1 MITKVTS
8 GDLNNFSNNPIYSQA
23 QGIGRVMTENLGL
36 VPLSPTNGF
45 VSTASGGTGSTN
57 YSNNSTGDTMGSSQ
71 TLRLRVTAAT
81 TTGNYS
87 YADIWLE
94 GETVG
99 VVVRSDSNP
108 FTLWVGKE
116 CFRCNPAE
124 MSTAASM
131 WGGGFPSNTF
141 TFIPRDRWGNPI
153 LFSKRMKR
161 VRVSVACDAT
171 ATQDCNLIAFLVT
184 KEFGRQ
190 VALQSTFASTPA
202 LLTAAL
208 VAIPYANIKSH
219 AYIMYYNTDSSA
231 RIVYLSD
238 NAGLNPIF
246 EIFLAPAGT
255 APTIGGYT
263 SSYILPLSYG
273 GLGGER
279 AGLFHKADAASKV
292 RWTTFGVAG
301 GVG

>member
-8 GDLNNFSNNPIYSQA
+8 GDLNDFSNNPIYSQA

-36 VPLSPTNGF
+36 VPLSPTSGF

-57 YSNNSTGDTMGSSQ
+57 FSNNSTGDTMGSSQ

-190 VALQSTFASTPA
+190 IALQSNIQANMG
-202 LLTAAL
+202 LLTASLAAISTSSVKGHNFITYTNIDSGAAYL
-208 VAIPYANIKSH
+208 VTIADSAN
-219 AYIMYYNTDSSA
+219 NT
-231 RIVYLSD
+231 IYEFVL
-238 NAGLNPIF
+238 NAQ
-246 EIFLAPAGT
+246 GT
-255 APTIGGYT
+255 AGSSVIVPFGYGAVGGT
-263 SSYILPLSYG
+263 RG
-273 GLGGER
+273 GLQ
-279 AGLFHKADAASKV
+279 HKCGTTLKV
-292 RWTTFGVAG
+292 RWATFGVAG